1 MIPAGQIVENIL
13 RAANRTT
20 SQEKRAEVWKALN
33 TMYFQLCREHPFVS
47 LRSYVDIDFS
57 SSDGT
62 GMWLPSNLFGIRR
75 VYDLANGV
83 EFLPIDSSEADPE
96 ENGYRFYTTVGA
108 ENDLFY
114 SSNAS
119 VDTGGSSLTCDE
131 LTADHTGEYIT
142 IGSEFGFYQLT
153 AAKAFTPI
161 YYGPVLDGKEI
172 RIRPRD
178 TEKLFLINSSETV
191 LTDRTVRVHY
201 WKAPQPLYRDSDLP
215 CIPSSDVLE
224 LMILQV
230 TPEAKTRR
238 PVSQQ
243 DVDEAKRTAKMLNPD
258 NPRAARP
265 RDIHNKRFTLMGSY
279 YGRR

>member
-33 TMYFQLCREHPFVS
+33 TMYFQLCREHPFAA
-47 LRSYVDIDFS
+47 LRASIDVDFRGT
-57 SSDGT
+57 DGT

-75 VYDLANGV
+75 VYDMTNGV
-83 EFLPIDSSEADPE
+83 EFIPIDSSESDPE
-96 ENGYRFYTTVGA
+96 EGGYRYYTSVGA
-108 ENDLFY
+108 DNDLFY
-114 SSNAS
+114 SSDAS
-119 VDTGGSSLTCDE
+119 VEKGENVLECDE
-131 LTADHTGEYIT
+131 LTSDLTGEYIT
-142 IGSEFGFYQLT
+142 IGSEFGFYELT

-161 YYGPVLDGKEI
+161 YYGPTIDGREI

-178 TEKLFLINSSETV
+178 TEKLFIIDSSEAV
-191 LTDRTVRVHY
+191 LTDRKVKVHY

-230 TPEAKTRR
+230 TPEAKSRR
-238 PVSQQ
+238 PVSQA
-243 DVDEAKRTAKMLNPD
+243 DVDEAKKTAKMLNPD
-258 NPRAARP
+258 NPRSARP
-265 RDIHNKRFTLMGSY
+265 RDIHNRKFTLTRSA